1 MRHWMM
7 ECLRWLGLAA
17 SRTLETAT
25 SGLMGSSYRP
35 GLENLE
41 GRINPAPLLL
51 RPLSAISMAAES
63 GDAAQPVEEAKEIA
77 FPIQHSQKG
86 VGLGLVTEM
95 TPRANPQVVDAL
107 FNSLAQQQ
115 QEEEINKLV
124 ALDSALGASNSEAV
138 RKVTNPAQERHI
150 DSALLGWALA
160 GGALMTTWWV
170 GDDERYGKRVS
181 GAGLRLAA

>member
-51 RPLSAISMAAES
+51 RPLSSISLGAEWA
-63 GDAAQPVEEAKEIA
+63 DASKPANEVREFA
-77 FPIQHSQKG
+77 FPITTAHQG
-86 VGLGLVTEM
+86 IGLGLVTEIA
-95 TPRANPQVVDAL
+95 PRANPVVVDAL
-107 FNSLAQQQ
+107 FNNLAEQHR
-115 QEEEINKLV
+115 EEEAHKLV
-124 ALDSALGASNSEAV
+124 ALDSALGTSPSEPV
-138 RKVTNPAQERHI
+138 QKVTTLAHEKHI

-170 GDDERYGKRVS
+170 GDDERYGKR
-181 GAGLRLAA
+181 GAGASLRLAA